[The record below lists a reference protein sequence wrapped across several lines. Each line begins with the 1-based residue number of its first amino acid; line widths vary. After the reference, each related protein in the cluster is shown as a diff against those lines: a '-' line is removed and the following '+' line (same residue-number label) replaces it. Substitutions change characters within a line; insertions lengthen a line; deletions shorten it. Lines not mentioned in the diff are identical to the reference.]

1 MEKICTTKEQGRE
14 LLKLGI
20 ERKTSDMYWPL
31 GFPFPE
37 VCDEED
43 KEQVDYPAWTLGAL
57 LQLIPSSGTLFISR
71 YKGGSVDF
79 CITREAKLIIMN
91 VRKRIFSIVFLSW
104 LYSCV
109 QINLSHTYKI

>member
-57 LQLIPSSGTLFISR
+57 LQLIPSSGTLFILR

-79 CITREAKLIIMN
+79 CVTRGSQTYNYECKERNLFDSVFKLVILLRSDNFIPH
-91 VRKRIFSIVFLSW
+91 V
-104 LYSCV
+104 
-109 QINLSHTYKI
+109 

>member
-1 MEKICTTKEQGRE
+1 MEKICTTKKQGEE

-20 ERKTSDMYWPL
+20 ERKTADMYWPL

-37 VCDEED
+37 VCDEGD
-43 KEQVDYPAWTLGAL
+43 KEQADYPAWTLGAL

-79 CITREAKLIIMN
+79 CITRGSQTYNYECKEKNLFDSVFKLVILLRSDKFIPH
-91 VRKRIFSIVFLSW
+91 V
-104 LYSCV
+104 
-109 QINLSHTYKI
+109 